1 MNSSIR
7 LRPWSSYPPSLFPSV
22 NHGTLILLLLAGD
35 VELNPGPSP
44 LNFTHLNIRSIRS
57 FQKSSSLHNYL
68 ADHPTEI
75 LSLNETWLQPTDS
88 DNFVSS
94 LAPPGYSILHSPRL
108 TGQGGGLAII
118 FRSYLKFKLF
128 RTRNLPPPESFELMA
143 TKLSTGNKETIFL
156 NIYRPPS
163 SKISTFLQEFQNLL
177 EIFVS
182 SPSELIISGDF
193 NIHADSDLTTSHN
206 FSGILDNFHL
216 TQHINFPT
224 HDDGHT
230 PWSSHH
236 SIQLYCYHTPF
247 TIRILPVWSQI
258 FHFQILPTHP
268 SYNRTN
274 NHPIQLLQYHR
285 CWQLQK
291 WHSRFPLSTQSQL
304 PMHPTLQ
311 INFPPPSDP
320 FLTSMPQLK
329 PKQLSKDPILHGLT
343 PKFSKPSGNAVDL
356 NDVGVAGSPP
366 LTAKK
371 FRAQCNSVRSLVS
384 KAKSSFL
391 SNLVTESS
399 TNPRTLWK
407 TLNTILHRNPSNSL
421 PESPDASSLANTF
434 LDFFKDKI
442 DRIRTKFLPSH
453 SPDPFLFPP
462 APPSKM
468 INFIP
473 ATFTEIYKLISASE
487 SKQCPLDSIPT
498 FLLKLLQWTPSNHHK
513 SCQSLSFWRN
523 FSIVIQ
529 TSFCPA
535 SSQKN
540 IFIHW
545 WSQQLS
551 SNFKPHLHFQ
561 NSRKSCCFPHS
572 ISLDF

>member
-1 MNSSIR
+1 MIDTISIHSRILIVFWCLFWSIKILFFLFIQHEHAHKSPHFPPNLCNLFSDISHFESFHLFPSSTISVSPHLLLFMNSSIR
-7 LRPWSSYPPSLFPSV
+7 LRPRSSYPSSLFPSV
-22 NHGTLILLLLAGD
+22 NHGTLILLLAGD

-108 TGQGGGLAII
+108 TGQGGGLALI

-177 EIFVS
+177 EIFVP

-193 NIHADSDLTTSHN
+193 NIHADSDPTTSHN

-230 PWSSHH
+230 FDLLITRSSSTVITHLSQH
-236 SIQLYCYHTPF
+236 ESYQSDHKSFTFKFFPHIRPTTERTTIQYRSYNTIDVDNFKNDILASPLYTKPASNASDLADQFSSTLRSILDIHAPIKTKTVVQRPHTPW
-247 TIRILPVWSQI
+247 INPEILQAKRERSR
-258 FHFQILPTHP
+258 LE
-268 SYNRTN
+268 
-274 NHPIQLLQYHR
+274 R
-285 CWQLQK
+285 CWRRWK
-291 WHSRFPLSTQSQL
+291 S
-304 PMHPTLQ
+304 
-311 INFPPPSDP
+311 P
-320 FLTSMPQLK
+320 F
-329 PKQLSKDPILHGLT
+329 DR
-343 PKFSKPSGNAVDL
+343 
-356 NDVGVAGSPP
+356 
-366 LTAKK
+366 KK
-371 FRAQCNSVRSLVS
+371 FRAQCNSVRSLIS

-391 SNLVTESS
+391 YNLVTESS

-407 TLNTILHRNPSNSL
+407 TLNTILHRNPSNSF
-421 PESPDASSLANTF
+421 PESPAECRCIF
-434 LDFFKDKI
+434 LCQHIPWFFQ
-442 DRIRTKFLPSH
+442 R
-453 SPDPFLFPP
+453 
-462 APPSKM
+462 
-468 INFIP
+468 
-473 ATFTEIYKLISASE
+473 
-487 SKQCPLDSIPT
+487 
-498 FLLKLLQWTPSNHHK
+498 
-513 SCQSLSFWRN
+513 
-523 FSIVIQ
+523 
-529 TSFCPA
+529 
-535 SSQKN
+535 
-540 IFIHW
+540 
-545 WSQQLS
+545 
-551 SNFKPHLHFQ
+551 
-561 NSRKSCCFPHS
+561 
-572 ISLDF
+572 